1 MVTLD
6 ERQVKKNQRDS
17 ASSFKKL
24 RAKRIWLMRLV
35 IVSLLLTLTACG
47 FFSGLQGDGPP
58 RSDRGARSSS
68 APYGDRV
75 SRDGAPNKVLAK
87 CQIEN
92 AIPKVEAKSRQGNP
106 KTYRV
111 HGKTYKVY
119 ESAAGYRERGNAS
132 WYGTAFHGNLTSN
145 GERYNMYSMSAA
157 HKHLPLPSYVEVRNL
172 DNGRKVI
179 VRVNDR
185 GPFVQGRIIDLS
197 YAAATKLDIL
207 KRGTARVEIEV
218 INPRTFDSTKFAKE
232 NGCGNA
238 VVQEEREVYPSTGSH
253 TTQVAAEQRL
263 GSSANTQSIQ
273 TGSQGAIDSK
283 VAGASPTNSSNSQSG
298 SLINKPI
305 GKIYLQIA
313 AYSQPQVAEKQRIA
327 LANELK
333 ASGYIY
339 PLGLY
344 EYLPD
349 DSVTAWYRMRLG
361 PLESMEQARK
371 LADSP
376 IFTRFGKVFP
386 VSDSTLDF

>member
-1 MVTLD
+1 MATSD
-6 ERQVKKNQRDS
+6 ERQVTKNQRD
-17 ASSFKKL
+17 FVIGFN
-24 RAKRIWLMRLV
+24 KRGEKRVFLMRLV
-35 IVSLLLTLTACG
+35 IVSFLFTMTACS
-47 FFSGLQGDGPP
+47 FFSGLQGDGSP
-58 RSDRGARSSS
+58 RADRGARSSGS
-68 APYGDRV
+68 PYGDRV

-111 HGKTYKVY
+111 RGKTYKVY

-218 INPRTFDSTKFAKE
+218 INPKTFDYKKFAKE
-232 NGCGNA
+232 NDCGHT
-238 VVQEEREVYPSTGSH
+238 VVYEEREVYPSTASPA
-253 TTQVAAEQRL
+253 TQVAAQQGL
-263 GSSANTQSIQ
+263 GSPVNTKSIQ
-273 TGSQGAIDSK
+273 TDSQVVRDSEGT
-283 VAGASPTNSSNSQSG
+283 GASPTHSSSSQSS
-298 SLINKPI
+298 SLINKPV

-313 AYSQPQVAEKQRIA
+313 AYSQPHVAEKQRIA